1 MLAQNEK
8 IIGTTTCGIRT
19 KDVVI
24 LAAETKSTMGNLVVS
39 KEDKKIYPIED
50 RIAVTTS
57 GSVGDLQQLIRIVK
71 AEISLYKLESEVT
84 VNAVV
89 TLISNILQS
98 SRFFPYLVGLI
109 VGGYDST
116 GPRIF
121 GIDAIGGVTE
131 DKYMASG
138 SGSPLVYG
146 ILEKE
151 YKEGMSKEEAI
162 KLAVESIKAARERD
176 VYSGGKKI
184 DVAIIT
190 KDGIEYKSFE

>member
-1 MLAQNEK
+1 MIERKNMV
-8 IIGTTTCGIRT
+8 GTTTCGIKA
-19 KDVVI
+19 KDCVI

-39 KEDKKIYPIED
+39 KEDKKIYPID
-50 RIAVTTS
+50 DKIAVTTS

-71 AEISLYKLESEVT
+71 AEISLYKLESTVT
-84 VNAVV
+84 VNAVA

-116 GPRIF
+116 GPKIY
-121 GIDAIGGVTE
+121 GIDAIGGITE
-131 DKYMASG
+131 DKYIASG

-151 YKEGMSKEEAI
+151 YRDDMSKEEAI
-162 KLAVESIKAARERD
+162 KLAIEAIKAARERD
-176 VYSGGKKI
+176 VFSGGKRI

-190 KDGIEYKSFE
+190 KDGIELKSFE

>member
-1 MLAQNEK
+1 MIKRKN
-8 IIGTTTCGIRT
+8 IVGTTTCGIRA
-19 KDVVI
+19 KNCVV
-24 LAAETKSTMGNLVVS
+24 LATETKSTMGNLVVS
-39 KEDKKIYPIED
+39 KEDKKIYSIDD

-57 GSVGDLQQLIRIVK
+57 GAVGDLQQLIRIVK
-71 AEISLYKLESEVT
+71 AETSLYKLESQVT

-121 GIDAIGGVTE
+121 GIDAIGGITE
-131 DKYMASG
+131 DKYIASG

-151 YKEGMSKEEAI
+151 YKEDMSKDDAM
-162 KLAVESIKAARERD
+162 KLAVEAIKAARERD
-176 VYSGGKKI
+176 VYSGGKRI

-190 KDGIEYKSFE
+190 KDGIDFQTF

>member
-1 MLAQNEK
+1 MIKRKN
-8 IIGTTTCGIRT
+8 IVGTTTCGIKARNC
-19 KDVVI
+19 VI

-39 KEDKKIYPIED
+39 KEDKKIYAID
-50 RIAVTTS
+50 DKIAVTTS

-71 AEISLYKLESEVT
+71 AEINLYKLESSVT
-84 VNAVV
+84 VNAAV

-109 VGGYDST
+109 VGGYDSS
-116 GPRIF
+116 GARIF
-121 GIDAIGGVTE
+121 GIDAIGGITE
-131 DKYMASG
+131 DKYIASG

-151 YKEGMSKEEAI
+151 YREDMSKEGAI
-162 KLAVESIKAARERD
+162 KLAVEAIKAARERD
-176 VYSGGKKI
+176 VFSGGKRI

-190 KDGIEYKSFE
+190 KDGIEFQTFE